1 MAYPTVSAPYGFKPI
16 NRVDGNVYAGATRQ
30 YEIDPAANLFNG
42 QLVQIVSG
50 KVLPYGP
57 SPIPGTVVRPVGVFV
72 GAQYTNSMGQ
82 TIQGQ
87 YYPAG
92 AANGIAYIVVDPQAA
107 YQVVV
112 LSSGGAGT
120 VVSDVTT
127 SASIGKNMD
136 VWDAAVGNTTS
147 GDSSSGVHAGS
158 ESTSPDLP
166 VKVID
171 VVPATKTATGY
182 PELIVKIN
190 VTQFDNATGV

>member
-30 YEIDPAANLFNG
+30 YGIDPAASIFNG
-42 QLVQIVSG
+42 DLVKIVAG
-50 KVLPYGP
+50 LVLPFV
-57 SPIPGTVVRPVGVFV
+57 PGTDTNPAGVFM

-92 AANGIAYIVVDPQAA
+92 AANGVGYVVVDPQAA

-112 LSSGGAGT
+112 TDGAG
-120 VVSDVTT
+120 VVSDITT
-127 SASIGKNMD
+127 IAAIGSNME
-136 VWDAAVGNTTS
+136 VLPGTGSVTS
-147 GDSSSGVHAGS
+147 GDSASSVIAGS
-158 ESTSPDLP
+158 EAVTATLP
-166 VKVID
+166 VRVVDVI
-171 VVPATKTATGY
+171 PASKTATGF

-190 VTQFDNATGV
+190 VTQFDNATGKV